1 MKRTIRTIIMTLT
14 AAAGLTATVPALA
27 QDDKKQ
33 PTMEE
38 LAAKE
43 ADRLGELLDL
53 EDWQIFYVDSTL
65 QHDYNALDQEMKQ
78 LQGAKVGR
86 SDLYISVQDKWMDR
100 IEESYQRFFTEEQ
113 WAKYL
118 KSGAA
123 RARKAREK
131 RKAKSAKSEAI
142 RNK

>member
-1 MKRTIRTIIMTLT
+1 MKQTIRTIIVTLCLT
-14 AAAGLTATVPALA
+14 VFAGMIPVFA
-27 QDDKKQ
+27 QEEKKQ

-65 QHDYNALDQEMKQ
+65 QHDYNALDAEIKS
-78 LQGAKVGR
+78 LQSAKVGNQ
-86 SDLYISVQDKWMDR
+86 DLYLSVQDKWMDQ
-100 IEESYQRFFTEEQ
+100 IDNTYQKFFTEEQ
-113 WAKYL
+113 WARYL

-123 RARKAREK
+123 RNRKAREK
-131 RKAKSAKSEAI
+131 RKEKAAKADAI
-142 RNK
+142 RKK

>member
-1 MKRTIRTIIMTLT
+1 MKQTIRTIIVTLCLT
-14 AAAGLTATVPALA
+14 VFAGMIPVFA
-27 QDDKKQ
+27 QEEKKQ

-65 QHDYNALDQEMKQ
+65 QHDYNALDAEIKS
-78 LQGAKVGR
+78 LQGAKVGNQ
-86 SDLYISVQDKWMDR
+86 DLYLSVQDKWMDQ
-100 IEESYQRFFTEEQ
+100 IDNTYQKFFTEEQ
-113 WAKYL
+113 WARYL

-123 RARKAREK
+123 RNRKAREK
-131 RKAKSAKSEAI
+131 RKEKAAKADAI
-142 RNK
+142 RKK

>member
-1 MKRTIRTIIMTLT
+1 MKRTIQTIIAILSV
-14 AAAGLTATVPALA
+14 AAGLAAAFPAAA
-27 QDDKKQ
+27 QDDRKQ

-43 ADRLGELLDL
+43 ADRLGDLLDL

-65 QHDYNALDQEMKQ
+65 QHDYNALDQEMKS
-78 LQGAKVGR
+78 LQGAKVGNQ
-86 SDLYISVQDKWMDR
+86 DLYVSVQDKWMDR
-100 IEESYQRFFTEEQ
+100 IETSYQRFFTEEQ

-131 RKAKSAKSEAI
+131 RKEKAAKADAI